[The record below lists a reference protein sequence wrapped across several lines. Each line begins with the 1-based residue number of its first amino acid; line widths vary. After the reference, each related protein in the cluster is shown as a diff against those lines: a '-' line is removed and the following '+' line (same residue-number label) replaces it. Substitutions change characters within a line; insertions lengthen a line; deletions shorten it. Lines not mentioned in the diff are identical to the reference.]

1 MNSKIKNKE
10 LQVAALQEGTVI
22 DHIPVD
28 KLFAAV
34 TILNLAQMPNKI
46 TIGFNLESKKY
57 GKKGIIKISNCFFD
71 DDVINKIALVA
82 PSCKLSIIKDYEVIE
97 KRIVR
102 LPDEFVGV
110 CKCIN
115 PKCITNSE
123 PMNTRFHVVGTERKL
138 LRCHYCEQEM
148 NRDEV
153 KLL

>member
-1 MNSKIKNKE
+1 MTSKIKNKE
-10 LQVAALQEGTVI
+10 LQVAALQDGTVI

-28 KLFAAV
+28 KLFAVV

-46 TIGFNLESKKY
+46 TIGFNLQSKKY
-57 GKKGIIKISNCFFD
+57 GKKGIIKISDCFFD
-71 DDVINKIALVA
+71 DAVINKIALVA
-82 PSCKLSIIKDYEVIE
+82 PACKLSIIKDYEVVE
-97 KRIVR
+97 KRIVK
-102 LPDEFVGV
+102 LPNEFTGV

-115 PKCITNSE
+115 PKCITNAE
-123 PMNTRFHVVGTERKL
+123 PMSTRFHVIGEDRKM